1 MGQNIPNSLN
11 GSDFQIAIWQMNG
24 IQCFVCVRH
33 LSRSIKLT
41 QCNGNLYGGNINSN
55 CHQFVLAS
63 FILYRARQ
71 WSVVFHSM
79 RRLNNNHR
87 RSLSDLFFHIL
98 LGDFVVVDGIFFN
111 VSNRETTFTWH
122 RCKPFHIC
130 TTKYW
135 HYRSIVRYNMEQK
148 QTCVPSLDSLY
159 RGESWKKNYF
169 ERITQHMSNFVTQ
182 ALYRFGSIKTD
193 CLSMAKRWVGIIKY
207 RHIYISSNT
216 QAKEEAWQREKEQ
229 AIIVIVSSLS
239 YNNSKSYSNTVT
251 TNYIDEWLPCN

>member
-98 LGDFVVVDGIFFN
+98 LGDFVVVDGIFLMSRIERQRSLGTDAN
-111 VSNRETTFTWH
+111 
-122 RCKPFHIC
+122 
-130 TTKYW
+130 
-135 HYRSIVRYNMEQK
+135 RSIYVQ
-148 QTCVPSLDSLY
+148 QSTGTIVPSFNIIWS
-159 RGESWKKNYF
+159 KNRHVCRRWIVCI
-169 ERITQHMSNFVTQ
+169 EVKVGKRIT
-182 ALYRFGSIKTD
+182 LKG
-193 CLSMAKRWVGIIKY
+193 
-207 RHIYISSNT
+207 
-216 QAKEEAWQREKEQ
+216 
-229 AIIVIVSSLS
+229 
-239 YNNSKSYSNTVT
+239 
-251 TNYIDEWLPCN
+251 

>member
-1 MGQNIPNSLN
+1 
-11 GSDFQIAIWQMNG
+11 
-24 IQCFVCVRH
+24 
-33 LSRSIKLT
+33 
-41 QCNGNLYGGNINSN
+41 
-55 CHQFVLAS
+55 
-63 FILYRARQ
+63 
-71 WSVVFHSM
+71 M

-98 LGDFVVVDGIFFN
+98 LGDFAVVDGIFFN

-251 TNYIDEWLPCN
+251 TNYIDEWLPCNWKIGIIYGFGVRYSGNAYTQSNSILPLSSDKWNFLSFSRSLTFGCNDKIRFD